1 MPQLLYN
8 KLLGLYEVDVGLRQ
22 PSAGLSGLNI
32 MAYEDM
38 NGDKYTDIITVNDA
52 KTEFTMHLFEPAKKM
67 FLFQKTV
74 KPIGCSKIVN
84 IVVGRSVDRVRIFVT
99 CQ

>member
-1 MPQLLYN
+1 
-8 KLLGLYEVDVGLRQ
+8 LYEVDVGLKQ

-52 KTEFTMHLFEPAKKM
+52 KT
-67 FLFQKTV
+67 
-74 KPIGCSKIVN
+74 
-84 IVVGRSVDRVRIFVT
+84 
-99 CQ
+99 

>member
-1 MPQLLYN
+1 M
-8 KLLGLYEVDVGLRQ
+8 YEVDVGLKQ
-22 PSAGLSGLNI
+22 PIAGSSGLNI

-52 KTEFTMHLFEPAKKM
+52 KTEFTMHLFEPSKKM